1 MAITKTTTSGFEN
14 AIQIYYIR
22 RLLTRLE
29 KATRLDQFGKKQELP
44 KHEGNEVKWTRYD
57 NFAAVTAALT
67 EGATPVSQT
76 LQSTQITAIP
86 LQYGAFVEVTDYLID
101 EALDPV
107 VENSVDILSY
117 QAALSYDTIVR
128 NTLEGNLTDQFANGK
143 ASEALLLTADVL
155 NADEI
160 RKAVTTLKNEDVM
173 PFSDGNFASVIHP
186 SSGFDLLSDTATN
199 GWMELNKY
207 INAST
212 ALKNEVGK
220 LYGCRFVES
229 SNIERGA
236 NGSGGTFTYRNF
248 MFGQECYGLVN
259 LAGHNT
265 KIIRKQLGSAGTAD
279 PLDQR
284 ATVGYKFSHVTKVL
298 DAVRGIEMYA
308 ASAFDPA
315 P

>member
-1 MAITKTTTSGFEN
+1 MATTGTGTAGFEN

-29 KATRLDQFGKKQELP
+29 QATRLDQFGKKQELP
-44 KHEGNEVKWTRYD
+44 KHEGNEVKWTRYN

-67 EGATPVSQT
+67 EGVSPTSQT

-86 LQYGAFVEVTDYLID
+86 LQYGAFVEVTDFLID

-107 VENSVDILSY
+107 VENSVDVLAY
-117 QAALSYDTIVR
+117 QAALSMDTIIR
-128 NTLEGNLTDQFANGK
+128 NTLHANLTDQFAGVGPAEINI
-143 ASEALLLTADVL
+143 TQTDVL

-160 RKAVTTLKNEDVM
+160 RKAVTTLKNADVQPM
-173 PFSDGNFASVIHP
+173 ADGNFASVIHP
-186 SSGFDLLSDTATN
+186 SSGFDLLSDTQSN

-207 INAST
+207 TNINT

-220 LYGCRFVES
+220 LYGTRFVES

-236 NGSGGTFTYRNF
+236 NGAGGVFTYRNF
-248 MFGQECYGLVN
+248 MFGMECYGLVN

-298 DAVRGIEMYA
+298 DDVRGIEMYA
-308 ASAFDPA
+308 ASAFDA
-315 P
+315 